1 MKKDKKKEKKDKKK
15 KATLESSIAEKFGV
29 KTTAKVVME

>member
-1 MKKDKKKEKKDKKK
+1 MKKDKKKNKKDKK

-29 KTTAKVVME
+29 KTTAKIVME